1 MPLDV
6 PVMRVMGE
14 VICRGY
20 ARSAR
25 GVWRPHP
32 AEVLDGAMEKLD
44 LRRASPEL
52 YAPSAREFG
61 VVEVP
66 RFEFLAVDGSGDPN
80 TSRDYADAV
89 ASLYALSYAAKS
101 ASKRMLARDY
111 VVAPLEGL
119 WLGDSPEPFVTGRRA
134 DWRWTMLIR
143 QPDWLTAEVR
153 GEARA
158 AAAKKAEV
166 DGVREEALAEGLSVQ
181 ILHIGG
187 YDDEAPTIA
196 RLHDEFLPQKGYV
209 ENGPHHE
216 IYLSDPRRV
225 APEKLRTVLR
235 QPVRTA

>member
-1 MPLDV
+1 
-6 PVMRVMGE
+6 
-14 VICRGY
+14 
-20 ARSAR
+20 
-25 GVWRPHP
+25 
-32 AEVLDGAMEKLD
+32 MEKVD

-80 TSRDYADAV
+80 TSRAYADAV
-89 ASLYALSYAAKS
+89 AALFALSYAAKF
-101 ASKRMLARDY
+101 ASKRMLERDY

-119 WLGDSPEPFVTGRRA
+119 WLGDSPEPFVAGRRA

-143 QPDWLTAEVR
+143 QPDWLTDKVR

-158 AAAKKAEV
+158 RAKRDVSA
-166 DGVREEALAEGLSVQ
+166 VREEALAEGLSVQ
-181 ILHIGG
+181 ILHVGG

-196 RLHDEFLPQKGYV
+196 RLHDEFLPQNGYA

-216 IYLSDPRRV
+216 IYLGDPRRV

-235 QPVRTA
+235 QPVRPV

>member
-1 MPLDV
+1 
-6 PVMRVMGE
+6 
-14 VICRGY
+14 
-20 ARSAR
+20 
-25 GVWRPHP
+25 
-32 AEVLDGAMEKLD
+32 MEKVD

-89 ASLYALSYAAKS
+89 AALFALSYAAKF
-101 ASKRMLARDY
+101 ASKRMLERDY

-119 WLGDSPEPFVTGRRA
+119 WLGDSPEPFVAKRKA
-134 DWRWTMLIR
+134 DWHWRMLVR

-158 AAAKKAEV
+158 AAANKAEI

-181 ILHIGG
+181 ILHVGG

-196 RLHDEFLPQKGYV
+196 RLHGEFLPQNGYV

-225 APEKLRTVLR
+225 PPEKLKTVLR
-235 QPVRTA
+235 QPVRAA